1 VAMSMSEDQ
10 QNRWIATALRSVTAA
25 SKVRTLFGRLKEG
38 HRQKT
43 SENEQMTR
51 EYLEDTIRS
60 AMEYGY
66 PVEAVAG
73 AASMTVDQIAEITDG
88 SAAA

>member
-1 VAMSMSEDQ
+1 MAMSKSEDQ
-10 QNRWIATALRSVTAA
+10 QNRWIASALLSVTAA
-25 SKVRTLFGRLKEG
+25 SKVRTLFARLEEG

-73 AASMTVDQIAEITDG
+73 AASMTIDQVAKITNG